1 MSITFPTYFTDMQT
15 LNEALA
21 SQGYPSVDYSF
32 ISNDG
37 GTTGSYFYPCKHQ
50 ETTINFRLKYD
61 EEMKFHTIEEL
72 SIYTIG
78 ANKTLTTNPFDPR
91 KFSDALEVI
100 MDEANARLHKNIEY
114 DGFVRPDYAAALMAE
129 TIEDAYN
136 LYHQM

>member
-1 MSITFPTYFTDMQT
+1 MSITFPTYFTDIQT

-37 GTTGSYFYPCKHQ
+37 GVTGSYFYPCKHQ

-72 SIYTIG
+72 SIYTVG
-78 ANKTLTTNPFDPR
+78 ENKTLTTNPFDPR
-91 KFSDALEVI
+91 KFNDVLELF

-129 TIEDAYN
+129 IIEDAYE
-136 LYHQM
+136 LYHS

>member
-15 LNEALA
+15 LNEALT

-100 MDEANARLHKNIEY
+100 TDEANARLHKNIEY
-114 DGFVRPDYAAALMAE
+114 DGFVRPDYVAALMAE
-129 TIEDAYN
+129 VIEDTYN
-136 LYHQM
+136 LYHS

>member
-1 MSITFPTYFTDMQT
+1 MTRSMSITFPTYFTDIQT

-37 GTTGSYFYPCKHQ
+37 GVTGSYFYSCKHQ

-72 SIYTIG
+72 SIYTVG
-78 ANKTLTTNPFDPR
+78 ENKTL
-91 KFSDALEVI
+91 
-100 MDEANARLHKNIEY
+100 ARLHKNIEY

-129 TIEDAYN
+129 IIEDAYE
-136 LYHQM
+136 LYHS

>member
-61 EEMKFHTIEEL
+61 VEMKFHTIEEL
-72 SIYTIG
+72 SIYIVG
-78 ANKTLTTNPFDPR
+78 ENKTLTTNPFDPR
-91 KFSDALEVI
+91 KFSDVLEVI

-129 TIEDAYN
+129 VIEDAYH
-136 LYHQM
+136 LYHS

>member
-37 GTTGSYFYPCKHQ
+37 GVTGSYFYPCKHQ

-72 SIYTIG
+72 SIYTVG
-78 ANKTLTTNPFDPR
+78 ENKTLTTNPFDPR
-91 KFSDALEVI
+91 KFNDVLEVI
-100 MDEANARLHKNIEY
+100 MEEANARLHKNIEY
-114 DGFVRPDYAAALMAE
+114 DGFVRPDYAAALIAE
-129 TIEDAYN
+129 VIEDTYE
-136 LYHQM
+136 LYHS

>member
-37 GTTGSYFYPCKHQ
+37 GVTGSYFYPCKHQ

-61 EEMKFHTIEEL
+61 EEMKFHTTEEL
-72 SIYTIG
+72 SIYTVG
-78 ANKTLTTNPFDPR
+78 ENKTLMTNPFDPR

-114 DGFVRPDYAAALMAE
+114 DGFVRPDYTAALMAE
-129 TIEDAYN
+129 VIEDAYN
-136 LYHQM
+136 LYHS

>member
-78 ANKTLTTNPFDPR
+78 GNKTLTTNPFDPR
-91 KFSDALEVI
+91 KFNETLEVI
-100 MDEANARLHKNIEY
+100 MNEANERLYKNIEY

-129 TIEDAYN
+129 VIEDAYN
-136 LYHQM
+136 LYHS

>member
-21 SQGYPSVDYSF
+21 SQGYPSIDYSF

-61 EEMKFHTIEEL
+61 ENMKFHTIEEL

-129 TIEDAYN
+129 TIEDAYE
-136 LYHQM
+136 LYHS

>member
-1 MSITFPTYFTDMQT
+1 MSITMPAYVTDMEV
-15 LNEALA
+15 LNKALA
-21 SQGYPSVDYSF
+21 SQGYPFTDNTV
-32 ISNDG
+32 ISYNAG
-37 GTTGSYFYPCKHQ
+37 VTANYFYQCKHE

-72 SIYTIG
+72 SIYTVG
-78 ANKTLTTNPFDPR
+78 ANKTLMTNPFDPR

-129 TIEDAYN
+129 VIEDAYH
-136 LYHQM
+136 LYHS

>member
-72 SIYTIG
+72 SIYTVG

-91 KFSDALEVI
+91 KFSDVLEVI

-129 TIEDAYN
+129 VIEDAYE
-136 LYHQM
+136 LYHNK